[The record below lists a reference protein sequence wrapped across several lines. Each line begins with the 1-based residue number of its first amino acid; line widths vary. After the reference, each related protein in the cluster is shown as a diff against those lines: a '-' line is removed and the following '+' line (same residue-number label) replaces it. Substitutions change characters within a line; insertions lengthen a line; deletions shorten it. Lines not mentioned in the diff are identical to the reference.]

1 MDIYTV
7 AKADAKTEIRSR
19 RTAKAKVFQ
28 LPDGKGKRHLCFG
41 APIHYWTP
49 KGEGERPEHDEY
61 DDIDI
66 RLQHTAAEAEKTF
79 GNYLALK
86 NTFTYGFRDDG
97 KAEKYIG
104 IRRGADNQMEWSL
117 LGVKLGIVPENES
130 ESVLT
135 DKTVPTTY
143 TSAEKVSDFQFKHVA
158 PDYEVITDFN
168 EVHIRTAIKTA
179 GAVDDFLIK
188 EQIDLKGITLLNRL
202 DASVKGSTEYVPIN
216 GEFRFETTD
225 GHLLWIPT
233 PKMWTEDPD
242 APVAGSNEI
251 THRLYKQ
258 DGKLIYEKYPTD
270 KGKEWLASID
280 GSVFI
285 DGDTYT
291 GTTADGYVGN
301 TGSIFDTWSTV
312 RNAASGDEDA
322 SYPSYLEVNAEYP
335 STVRSVFRSFLYFD
349 TSAVGG
355 TVTSCSLFYY
365 PSNIGNRAGISVQLG
380 TQNSSLGTGDYD
392 SFSGTYY
399 AYQTPS
405 INQWNELV
413 FSSQGCSDI
422 NVSGVSKICLR
433 EKSHDYDDS
442 SPSNGYSYYVR
453 LYSADDATRKPYLD
467 IVEPTA
473 SSFVPKIA
481 WI

>member
-28 LPDGKGKRHLCFG
+28 LPDGKLRHLCFG

-202 DASVKGSTEYVPIN
+202 DDSVKGSTEYVPIN

-233 PKMWTEDPD
+233 PKMWTEDIT
-242 APVAGSNEI
+242 APVIGSQEI
-251 THRLYKQ
+251 THRLYEQ
-258 DGKLIYEKYPTD
+258 GGKLIYEKSPTE
-270 KGKEWLASID
+270 KGRAWLASIV
-280 GSVFI
+280 GPVFI

-291 GTTADGYVGN
+291 GSTGDGYIYKYSTSGWAAVHDAT
-301 TGSIFDTWSTV
+301 TGTSSNSTDPQSN
-312 RNAASGDEDA
+312 NAIRANSQ
-322 SYPSYLEVNAEYP
+322 YIN
-335 STVRSVFRSFLYFD
+335 RSMFFFE
-349 TSAVGG
+349 TSALVSAP
-355 TVTSCSLFYY
+355 TSCTLYVMGYGAGGHSVSAQQSTIAGVAVDNADQFNDFSGSEYGHVVWTSSDWNAIEFNSTGL
-365 PSNIGNRAGISVQLG
+365 GGISLDGYTKV
-380 TQNSSLGTGDYD
+380 
-392 SFSGTYY
+392 
-399 AYQTPS
+399 
-405 INQWNELV
+405 
-413 FSSQGCSDI
+413 
-422 NVSGVSKICLR
+422 CLR
-433 EKSHDYDDS
+433 EYTHDYLNSD
-442 SPSNGYSYYVR
+442 PGATFYSCGCIF
-453 LYSADDATRKPYLD
+453 ADNVDNKPYLD

-473 SSFVPKIA
+473 SSFVPKIT